1 MTYKVKLANDV
12 YQDIRLLDKK
22 TISIIKKNLRK
33 LKDDPYPGRG
43 SGNKEK
49 LPIDGKERYR
59 MHIGHTWTVF
69 YSILEDKKEVRISE
83 ILTINEA
90 HERYGFRN

>member
-1 MTYKVKLANDV
+1 MTCKVNIANDV

-33 LKDDPYPGRG
+33 LKDNPYPGRG
-43 SGNKEK
+43 IGNKEK
-49 LPIDGKERYR
+49 LPIAGKERYR

-83 ILTINEA
+83 ILSINEA
-90 HERYGFRN
+90 HKRYGFKK